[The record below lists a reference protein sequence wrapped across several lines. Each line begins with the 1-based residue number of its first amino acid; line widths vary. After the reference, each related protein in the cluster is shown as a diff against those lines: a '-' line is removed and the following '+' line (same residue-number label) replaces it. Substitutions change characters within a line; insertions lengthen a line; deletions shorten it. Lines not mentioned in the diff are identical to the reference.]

1 MSRRDKA
8 LQCIAA
14 MRDME
19 ARLLRIGP
27 TRGRPR
33 VASERQIAANRRN
46 ALKSTGPKS
55 DQGEEARAARNS
67 TRHGLNNTSS
77 GADNEE
83 VEFRAR
89 QIGAGFFEG
98 SILEQFRTAA
108 RAQLRLER
116 IHELKAEV
124 VDRISEFDAV
134 KLRPRPKP
142 ITAGVRDNRVQ
153 QFNQRSDWRRVDLL
167 YPIDPDDSDRIN
179 QQLRRSLPELKRLDR
194 YERRAISER
203 ERAIKEIF
211 EIYGESFDLET

>member
-1 MSRRDKA
+1 
-8 LQCIAA
+8 
-14 MRDME
+14 
-19 ARLLRIGP
+19 
-27 TRGRPR
+27 

-55 DQGEEARAARNS
+55 DQGKKRAARNS

-83 VEFRAR
+83 VESRAR

-98 SILEQFRTAA
+98 SILEQVRTAA

-116 IHELKAEV
+116 IQELKAEV

-142 ITAGVRDNRVQ
+142 ITAGIRDNRVQ

-167 YPIDPDDSDRIN
+167 YPIDPDDRDRIN

-203 ERAIKEIF
+203 ERAMKEIF
-211 EIYGESFDLET
+211 EIYGESFRSGNLRCWFVLNPVKPPRTQQAGTFAPDQA